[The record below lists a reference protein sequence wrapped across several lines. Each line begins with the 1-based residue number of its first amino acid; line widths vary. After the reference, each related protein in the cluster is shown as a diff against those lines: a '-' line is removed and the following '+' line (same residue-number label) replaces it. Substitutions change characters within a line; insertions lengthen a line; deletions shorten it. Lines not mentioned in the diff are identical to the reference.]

1 VLWLSS
7 VFRPEIWTLKLNET
21 SKTKWKTTTL
31 KNPQNSFFKRLK
43 DRYHI

>member
-21 SKTKWKTTTL
+21 SKTKWKTTTSKTHKTLSL
-31 KNPQNSFFKRLK
+31 KAKG
-43 DRYHI
+43 